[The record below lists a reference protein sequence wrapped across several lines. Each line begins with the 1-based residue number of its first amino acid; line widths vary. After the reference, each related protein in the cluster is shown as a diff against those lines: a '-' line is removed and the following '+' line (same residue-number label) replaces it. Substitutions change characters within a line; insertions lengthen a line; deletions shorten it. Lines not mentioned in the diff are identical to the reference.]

1 MVYGIFTAGQ
11 RTWGGPRADAGQAD
25 AHTTMQAAIE
35 HAEATGDDLNVI
47 PATFR
52 PALEA
57 SIPNAAAIPAQ
68 VPLQPSAA
76 FENRFRSSLWY
87 HAACEAE
94 FNHQLSRSFT
104 VPHIQIHTSSPT
116 ESLTSLSSTAH
127 YARLPRRA
135 ETMHTTAE
143 NRTSQQ
149 TRSFPPTASK
159 AFFDRHR
166 ESAGLSDSTQHV
178 VGRGW
183 NLSVIDTRYKRA
195 DDTRDDQFMIPL
207 NKMSSLRK
215 NPRQTQSSVI
225 GSLAVSE
232 EERSP
237 PHNSFD
243 RGALDNDDNDDNMS
257 EISISPMVELSD
269 PLAREH
275 AEESVRLADG
285 GGITSRGRHGSV

>member
-25 AHTTMQAAIE
+25 AHTTVQAAIE

-47 PATFR
+47 PETFR
-52 PALEA
+52 SALEA

-76 FENRFRSSLWY
+76 FENRFRSSLWH
-87 HAACEAE
+87 HAAGEAE

-116 ESLTSLSSTAH
+116 ESLTSLPSTAH

-135 ETMHTTAE
+135 ETMHTTTM

-149 TRSFPPTASK
+149 TRTFPPTASK

-166 ESAGLSDSTQHV
+166 ESARLSDSTQHT
-178 VGRGW
+178 VGREW
-183 NLSVIDTRYKRA
+183 NPSVINTRHRRA
-195 DDTRDDQFMIPL
+195 DDTRDDQSMISL
-207 NKMSSLRK
+207 NKMSSLRMIS
-215 NPRQTQSSVI
+215 RQTQSSVTE
-225 GSLAVSE
+225 SLTVSE
-232 EERSP
+232 EEPSP
-237 PHNSFD
+237 PRNIFD

-257 EISISPMVELSD
+257 EISISPVVELMD

-275 AEESVRLADG
+275 AEKSIRLADAM
-285 GGITSRGRHGSV
+285 GIPNRGHRGSV